1 MIKVTLK
8 DAKTIE
14 YEEGIKIEQIVA
26 SIGRRLQKDA
36 LVAKVNGKVLDLSNQ
51 IYDDCNLEILTFDDE
66 EGRLALRHTS
76 SHILAQAVKRLFPDV
91 KLAIGPA
98 IENGFYYDFDSEKP
112 FTDADLE
119 LIENEMNKIV
129 KEDYKLNKFKLPRD
143 KAIKLMKELG
153 KLSL

>member
-129 KEDYKLNKFKLPRD
+129 KEDYKLNKFKL
-143 KAIKLMKELG
+143 
-153 KLSL
+153 